1 MILGITWSIYRFAIG
16 QLETPWV
23 YLINT
28 LWGIYILSLLWAIIS
43 AAVWQPQ
50 DLHKTEVK

>member
-1 MILGITWSIYRFAIG
+1 MILGIIWSIYRFAIG
-16 QLETPWV
+16 QLENPWV

-50 DLHKTEVK
+50 DLHKTEGK